1 MSQFWAVT
9 GSAGISAGMLGAKQI
24 GDQKQHRITLDLDSG
39 GVLTSRYYQLFNCSS
54 TTEKHFPTGKDTIN
68 SVTNVLAEKSIRS
81 SDYLNPEPRMPILK
95 SHEAISKPW
104 NLRRVENQVT
114 ICVVSPEPPGIWPTA
129 LSAKCHNGQHVICCV
144 IWLYAQELSDASI
157 MVWERSRVALAVSG
171 NVLFP
176 SV

>member
-1 MSQFWAVT
+1 MEKVQYIDVESNTARYMSQFWAVT

-95 SHEAISKPW
+95 SHNAISKPW

-114 ICVVSPEPPGIWPTA
+114 ICW
-129 LSAKCHNGQHVICCV
+129 
-144 IWLYAQELSDASI
+144 
-157 MVWERSRVALAVSG
+157 RSFSWTTWYLTYSAVSQMPQWSAG
-171 NVLFP
+171 HLLRYLTLRTRVKWC
-176 SV
+176 